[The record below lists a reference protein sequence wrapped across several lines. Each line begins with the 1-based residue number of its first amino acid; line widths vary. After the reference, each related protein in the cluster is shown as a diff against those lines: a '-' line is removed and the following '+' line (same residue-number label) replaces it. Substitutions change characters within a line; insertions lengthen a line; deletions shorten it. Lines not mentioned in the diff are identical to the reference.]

1 MNSFFLSLW
10 KTISKIV
17 VRLCLISEPLIAKKR
32 SQQLI
37 LNFLYTLYLLFV
49 WNFFFLPIFSLSV
62 FSVFEPIFLCYLLQI
77 RRTENGSNVFSFVWW
92 NSLLVLSLMFLYW
105 LVRAIETHK
114 YYVTWTFWHWTR
126 NFLVS
131 VFTCA
136 TTNNCVQFLCLG
148 QMRSNHFH

>member
-1 MNSFFLSLW
+1 MFNKRTTNCKGKKPTTYIEFSVHLISSYCLELFFL
-10 KTISKIV
+10 
-17 VRLCLISEPLIAKKR
+17 
-32 SQQLI
+32 
-37 LNFLYTLYLLFV
+37 F
-49 WNFFFLPIFSLSV
+49 IFSLSV